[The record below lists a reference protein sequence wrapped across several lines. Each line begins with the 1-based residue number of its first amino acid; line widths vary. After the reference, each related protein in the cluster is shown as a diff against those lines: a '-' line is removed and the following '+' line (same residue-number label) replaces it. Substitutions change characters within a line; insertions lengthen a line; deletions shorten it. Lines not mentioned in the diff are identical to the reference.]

1 MTGRFSRGNPPASR
15 AIHPSMAGVF
25 AALQWQL
32 LLQGESHTKDRL
44 GTVVV
49 VGRVFGRGDFGCN
62 REATLASKE
71 ASYNLIPSARW
82 VRRLGACR
90 VAELRECR
98 ALGAPGECGRN
109 DRAGQVPCRWSI
121 LFRLP
126 SSRRLWRAELNRA
139 EDVHRRVA
147 RQSPTRMCS

>member
-1 MTGRFSRGNPPASR
+1 
-15 AIHPSMAGVF
+15 MAGVF

-71 ASYNLIPSARW
+71 ASYKLIPSARW
-82 VRRLGACR
+82 VRRRDACR

-98 ALGAPGECGRN
+98 GPAVPGGCGKN
-109 DRAGQVPCRWSI
+109 GRAGPGPFPSRIPFPFLSSP
-121 LFRLP
+121 RLLP
-126 SSRRLWRAELNRA
+126 AER
-139 EDVHRRVA
+139 E
-147 RQSPTRMCS
+147 SPVCAPQP